1 MIPSSFYYE
10 VLLKCCRFKTSQD
23 HCSSFGFS
31 IGEKA
36 QLPAI
41 RITEQPM
48 MLTKRKIIRPG
59 YKFSKYFR
67 LKRAIKSHIRSRLR
81 PRI

>member
-1 MIPSSFYYE
+1 MIPSSVYYE
-10 VLLKCCRFKTSQD
+10 VSQKCRFKTSQD

-31 IGEKA
+31 FSEKA

-41 RITEQPM
+41 GITEQPM
-48 MLTKRKIIRPG
+48 MLTKRKNNRPG

-67 LKRAIKSHIRSRLR
+67 LKRAVKSRIRSRLR